1 MRQKSAFDRDALHF
15 APFLLFPSP
24 FPQKEFDLGV
34 ELQPILN
41 EVMHRVSHDHKFL
54 QESLEKTIGEH
65 EHLLEEKTSHI
76 IRLESEVGALN
87 VEKEKFVNEIE
98 TAQSQLKTRGE
109 ESAEEVAELR

>member
-54 QESLEKTIGEH
+54 QESLEKTIKVDQFTKRLWDIYETVRKEGFRQVRYKNQSH
-65 EHLLEEKTSHI
+65 FLLHFYIFLSKNIVHLPW
-76 IRLESEVGALN
+76 
-87 VEKEKFVNEIE
+87 
-98 TAQSQLKTRGE
+98 
-109 ESAEEVAELR
+109 